1 MNYSLCNLDQLT
13 HQADI
18 EDNKLA
24 QAICDKVEEAIE
36 QAVEKA
42 TSVNDDEY
50 SYTIHDAV
58 ETIEF
63 LLHEAE
69 WQRKE
74 TRQSDKVVYMI
85 EGFRS
90 EYHRNNNQ
98 LTLWRHTGG
107 SVWYLEWCAG
117 EYGEDEGK
125 VKVYDGQGFKK
136 AQEAAVKALI
146 AIIRD
151 GAEINCPY

>member
-1 MNYSLCNLDQLT
+1 MNYNLYNLNQLA

-24 QAICDKVEEAIE
+24 QAICNKVEEAIE
-36 QAVEKA
+36 QAVERA

-63 LLHEAE
+63 LLYEAE
-69 WQRKE
+69 WKRTE
-74 TRQSDKVVYMI
+74 TRQSDKVVYMV
-85 EGFRS
+85 EGLQS

-98 LTLWRHTGG
+98 LKLWRHTGG
-107 SVWYLEWCAG
+107 SVWYLEWNAG
-117 EYGEDEGK
+117 EYGEDDGK
-125 VKVYDGQGFKK
+125 MKVYDGQGFKK
-136 AQEAAVKALI
+136 AQEAAVKALV